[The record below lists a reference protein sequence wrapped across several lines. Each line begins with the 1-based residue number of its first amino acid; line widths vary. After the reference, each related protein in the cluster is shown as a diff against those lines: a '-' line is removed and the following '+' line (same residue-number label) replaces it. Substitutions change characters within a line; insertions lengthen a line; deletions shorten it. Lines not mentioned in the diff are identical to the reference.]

1 MFDDDNQNIDTNNE
15 ISSLKVKD
23 WIKINRWIVFLLVVA
38 SAVTTIF
45 YISNVLAVNDLLE
58 HTQKLEKQVQ
68 ELRTSNELLNAKV
81 IQLQSAE
88 RITSIAEQK
97 LFMQKPLKAPELVR

>member
-1 MFDDDNQNIDTNNE
+1 MFDDDNQNIDTNSEN
-15 ISSLKVKD
+15 SSIKVKD

-38 SAVTTIF
+38 SAATTIL

-68 ELRTSNELLNAKV
+68 EIRTSNELLNAKV

-97 LFMQKPLKAPELVR
+97 LNMQKPLKAPELVR

>member
-1 MFDDDNQNIDTNNE
+1 MFDDDNQNIDNNNE
-15 ISSLKVKD
+15 SSSLKFKD

>member
-15 ISSLKVKD
+15 ISSLKFKD